1 MRLSKHLFKILSLYF
16 EARIRIRIKV
26 KGRIRTRINVTSRI
40 RKDADPQHCTK
51 ESLKENKEGKY
62 KKEKR

>member
-1 MRLSKHLFKILSLYF
+1 
-16 EARIRIRIKV
+16 V
-26 KGRIRTRINVTSRI
+26 KGRIRIKVTSRI